1 MTEAALNPGG
11 SVRPC
16 SAAASLLASWLV
28 KIAPNTDTPKAPPIV
43 RKNVT
48 PDVAAPRSAYEAV
61 FWTAITRTCRIRPRP
76 APRRKK

>member
-1 MTEAALNPGG
+1 MLD
-11 SVRPC
+11 
-16 SAAASLLASWLV
+16 SWLV
-28 KIAPNTDTPKAPPIV
+28 KMAPKTDTPKAPPIV

-61 FWTAITRTCRIRPRP
+61 FWTAITRTWMISPRL